1 MLKVSRVNN
10 IKENNQILIQ
20 KRKIPRKK
28 FSEMDRNTGWCGIRG
43 WFVPVDLPNGI
54 FQAK

>member
-10 IKENNQILIQ
+10 IKQNNQILIQ
-20 KRKIPRKK
+20 KWKIP
-28 FSEMDRNTGWCGIRG
+28 SEMDRNIGWCGIRG
-43 WFVPVDLPNGI
+43 WFVPVDDLPNEI